1 MSCQRFVAT
10 PGTYGGGWPRF
21 DDAFSKMGCVST
33 SMRPEIYLVEYTIH
47 GQLTVRRRVYGAG
60 GSGVNDDVV
69 ARVPVEKSGGTQRH

>member
-21 DDAFSKMGCVST
+21 DDDFSTMGCVST

-47 GQLTVRRRVYGAG
+47 GQLTVRRRVCGAG
-60 GSGVNDDVV
+60 GSGVNNDIV
-69 ARVPVEKSGGTQRH
+69 ARASVDKSGERQRH